1 MEDCMPYIVK
11 LLLLAAVG
19 GFIGWITNYIAIKLL
34 FRPYKPVKLLFGYKL
49 QGVIP
54 ARKPELAVSIGN
66 VIEKQLLAP
75 EEILTNLVSDKDINV
90 LKEAIVTNVIKILKD
105 KLPGF
110 LHGFTDK
117 TIKKQLESFMEKDGE
132 RYIREMINNM
142 ITGAAGNI
150 KISEMVVEKINGLDL
165 VSFESIVLSVVNKEL
180 KHIEY
185 LGGILGFMIG
195 LLQGI
200 IVLLF

>member
-1 MEDCMPYIVK
+1 MEYIAK
-11 LLLLAAVG
+11 LLLLAVVG

-34 FRPYKPVKLLFGYKL
+34 FRPFKPVKLFFGYKI

-75 EEILTNLVSDKDINV
+75 EEIINRLVSESDINH
-90 LKEAIVTNVIKILKD
+90 LKEAIVTNIIKILKD

-110 LHGFTDK
+110 LHGFTDN
-117 TIKKQLESFMEKDGE
+117 TIKKHLDAFMEKEGD
-132 RYIREMINNM
+132 RYIRDMISNM
-142 ITGAAGNI
+142 ASNATGKIN
-150 KISEMVVEKINGLDL
+150 ISEMVVEKINALDL
-165 VSFESIVLSVVNKEL
+165 VSFESILLSVVNKEL

-185 LGGILGFMIG
+185 LGGILGFIIG
-195 LLQGI
+195 LIQGAI
-200 IVLLF
+200 MLLL

>member
-1 MEDCMPYIVK
+1 MEYVAK
-11 LLLLAAVG
+11 LLLLSVVG
-19 GFIGWITNYIAIKLL
+19 GFIGWITNFIAIKLL
-34 FRPYKPVKLLFGYKL
+34 FLPVKPVKLFFGYKI

-75 EEILTNLVSDKDINV
+75 EEILNKLVSEKDINN
-90 LKEAIVTNVIKILKD
+90 LKEVIVTNVISILKD

-117 TIKKQLESFMEKDGE
+117 TVKKHLDSFMEKDGDK
-132 RYIREMINNM
+132 YIRDMINN
-142 ITGAAGNI
+142 IIRNATDNI
-150 KISEMVVEKINGLDL
+150 NISEMVMEKINALDL
-165 VSFESIVLSVVNKEL
+165 ASFESIVLSVVDREL

-185 LGGILGFMIG
+185 LGGILGFLIG
-195 LLQGI
+195 LVQGA
-200 IVLLF
+200 IVLLL

>member
-1 MEDCMPYIVK
+1 MEYIAK
-11 LLLLAAVG
+11 LLLLAVVG
-19 GFIGWITNYIAIKLL
+19 GFIGWITNLIAIKLL
-34 FRPYKPVKLLFGYKL
+34 FRPFKPVKLFFGYNI

-66 VIEKQLLAP
+66 VIEKRLLAP
-75 EEILTNLVSDKDINV
+75 EEIINKLVSEKDIAY
-90 LKEAIVTNVIKILKD
+90 LKEAIVTNVLTILKD

-117 TIKKQLESFMEKDGE
+117 TIKKHLESFMAKDGD
-132 RYIREMINNM
+132 RYIRDMINNM
-142 ITGAAGNI
+142 VKKATD
-150 KISEMVVEKINGLDL
+150 KINVSEMVVEKINALDL
-165 VSFESIVLSVVNKEL
+165 VSFESIVLSVVSKEL

-185 LGGILGFMIG
+185 LGGVLGFIIG
-195 LLQGI
+195 LLQGV

>member
-1 MEDCMPYIVK
+1 MPYIVK

>member
-1 MEDCMPYIVK
+1 MPYIVK

-117 TIKKQLESFMEKDGE
+117 TIKTQLESFMEKDGE

>member
-66 VIEKQLLAP
+66 VIEKRLLAP
-75 EEILTNLVSDKDINV
+75 EEIINKLVSEKDIAY
-90 LKEAIVTNVIKILKD
+90 LKEAIVTNVLTILKD

-117 TIKKQLESFMEKDGE
+117 TIKKHLESFMAKDGD
-132 RYIREMINNM
+132 RYIRDMINNM
-142 ITGAAGNI
+142 VKNATD
-150 KISEMVVEKINGLDL
+150 KINVSEMVVEKINALDL
-165 VSFESIVLSVVNKEL
+165 VSFESIVLSVVSKEL

-185 LGGILGFMIG
+185 LGGVLGFIIG
-195 LLQGI
+195 LLQGV